1 MNSTTALPL
10 ASGASLRWDRGV
22 NSLIHALFL
31 RPALWTAR
39 ILALLSCL
47 LAPAFCSAQDLGQI
61 ECARPGD
68 YVYLYSSM
76 ITLDIRATLQC
87 GQQVE
92 ITGRYDL
99 YFGVRTAKGETG
111 YVPQDSLLL
120 LKKTPGAK
128 PTLPPTKEPARE
140 KIHYDQPSNLA
151 DAPSKAPDS
160 TKTLLLLDSTAVRM
174 KLGKSISS
182 ADARVD
188 DELSFEVSEDVIV
201 DGFLVIPK
209 GALAVGVVNEAEPK
223 KALGRGG
230 KLSVLIRSVRLA
242 DNEQAV
248 LRSGGEGKGSSS
260 TAGMVIPV
268 MHGKDIT
275 FPKGMDF
282 IGYVNGNTRLKREN
296 FRAAPEIP
304 DAPPSGTVSNI
315 PHP

>member
-1 MNSTTALPL
+1 
-10 ASGASLRWDRGV
+10 LRWDSVVRP
-22 NSLIHALFL
+22 IHPLFL
-31 RPALWTAR
+31 RPVLWTAR
-39 ILALLSCL
+39 VIVLLLCL
-47 LAPAFCSAQDLGQI
+47 LAPAFCSAQDLGQV

-92 ITGRYDL
+92 ITGRYDM

-111 YVPQDSLLL
+111 YVPLDSVLL
-120 LKKTPGAK
+120 LKTTPGAK

-140 KIHYDQPSNLA
+140 KIHYDQPSKPA
-151 DAPSKAPDS
+151 DTPSNAPGS
-160 TKTLLLLDSTAVRM
+160 TQFLVLLDSTVVRM

-188 DELSFEVSEDVIV
+188 DDVNFEVSEDLVV
-201 DGFLVIPK
+201 DGLLVIPK
-209 GALAVGVVNEAEPK
+209 GAVAVGVVNEAEPK

-296 FRAAPEIP
+296 FHAAPATP
-304 DAPPSGTVSNI
+304 DAVTSGTVSNI